1 VQHTRQQNN
10 ESILQQLET
19 DGFSYLDNFCEPA
32 LTTQL
37 LSVSREITADIK
49 RTLGKR
55 QIGVGS
61 RAGYREIVQRSPGRW
76 DVPITPEQFSVDHT
90 RMPWWPLITAVLGE
104 NAEHAFSGVVTS
116 EPGSDEQFWH
126 IDSPHET
133 VEHASA
139 HAINL
144 FVALTDIPML
154 MGPTE
159 FACGSHR
166 LTNHLFNPALAVDQ
180 LLYQHTNTSPA
191 MLKTAPEQAT
201 PVRHSSAVSAGSCLI
216 FDDRIMHRG
225 LANQTSK
232 TRHLAY
238 FSYKRQGYLPYT
250 HFESTRSLF
259 KS

>member
-1 VQHTRQQNN
+1 MQHTLPQNN
-10 ESILQQLET
+10 ESILQQLEY

-32 LTTQL
+32 LTAQL
-37 LSVSREITADIK
+37 LSVSREIAADIK
-49 RTLGKR
+49 HTLGKR
-55 QIGVGS
+55 QIGIGS

-76 DVPITPEQFSVDHT
+76 DVPITPEQFSVDHNE
-90 RMPWWPLITAVLGE
+90 MPWWPLITAVLGE
-104 NAEHAFSGVVTS
+104 NAEHAFSGVVSS
-116 EPGSDEQFWH
+116 EPGSEAQFWH

-133 VEHASA
+133 AEHTSP

-144 FVALTDIPML
+144 FVALTDIPIV

-159 FACGSHR
+159 LACGSHQ
-166 LTNHLFNPALAVDQ
+166 LTNHLANQTLLVDQ
-180 LLYQHTNTSPA
+180 LLYQHASPSPA
-191 MLKTAPEQAT
+191 MLKTAPEQTT
-201 PVRHSSAVSAGSCLI
+201 PVRHSRAMSAGSCLI

-225 LANQTSK
+225 LANQASK

-250 HFESTRSLF
+250 HFESSRSLF